1 MMRKNLFDG
10 DCDFAAFAQ
19 ISYKL
24 LMTRE
29 WVTYKS
35 IMDICYPKDKK
46 FTVSSGTGY
55 GELKKAFPAVRKA
68 IQEKLGNDCFEEE
81 GNNRNK
87 RFRYVA
93 SDDDPLADMRN
104 AKVISDL
111 KQYWQ
116 FCQDSAGFFPSS
128 WLDYFFKD
136 SRDLLDIKAK
146 RRTGEQVLS
155 ASLDR
160 MLANIDLLPYLY
172 VAIKRKQVLSIVYK
186 PYDEEERTLIFH
198 PHYLKEFNG
207 RWHLFGHADG
217 QTPEFGYNIA
227 LDRICSKPQ
236 ELYNMA
242 YTSAPKEFYDNFFKY
257 IVGVSHMKDI
267 SGKPYKVQPIRIR
280 AHNNYIYRLI
290 ETKIIHPSQ
299 EVVINYGKHEDGEYG
314 EFVVNV
320 ELNNEF
326 IGRILQ
332 MGDGLE
338 IVAPDEVR
346 LIFKKRVL
354 ELAKRYEID

>member
-1 MMRKNLFDG
+1 MTRKNLFEG
-10 DCDFAAFAQ
+10 DSDFAAFAQ
-19 ISYKL
+19 TSYKL

-35 IMDICYPKDKK
+35 IMDTCCPKNRKL
-46 FTVSSGTGY
+46 TVSLGEGY

-68 IQEKLGNDCFEEE
+68 IQEKLCKECFEEE

-87 RFRYVA
+87 RFRYVG

-104 AKVISDL
+104 AKVISSL
-111 KQYWQ
+111 KRYWQ

-128 WLDYFFKD
+128 WLDHFFKD
-136 SRDLLDIKAK
+136 SRDLLEIKAK
-146 RRTGEQVLS
+146 RKNGEQVLS

-160 MLANIDLLPYLY
+160 MLTNIDFLPYLY
-172 VAIKRKQVLSIVYK
+172 DTIKLKQVLSIVYK
-186 PYDEEERTLIFH
+186 PYDEEERTLTFH

-207 RWHLFGHADG
+207 RWHLFGHADE

-227 LDRICSKPQ
+227 LDRICSKPRK
-236 ELYNMA
+236 LYNMA
-242 YTSAPKEFYDNFFKY
+242 YTSAPKEFYDNLFKN

-267 SGKPYKVQPIRIR
+267 SGKPYKVQAIRIR

-290 ETKIIHPSQ
+290 ETKKIHPSQ
-299 EVVINYGKHEDGEYG
+299 EVLIAYGKYDDGEYG

-320 ELNNEF
+320 EPNNEF
-326 IGRILQ
+326 FGRILQ
-332 MGDGLE
+332 MGEGLE
-338 IVAPDEVR
+338 ITAPSEVR
-346 LIFKKRVL
+346 NLIKQKI
-354 ELAKRYEID
+354 LAMHRLYVK